1 MPIAP
6 RPAADLRTYIA
17 QSPIRLIG
25 KDRLPFSQKDWPVPR
40 AHLEFHTLRSIT
52 QGRVIY
58 GGEVAPIPPEPP
70 LPPPEVIHSV
80 RAHADAYYGVFYA
93 DEIKGRADFSR
104 AKGSNDEEAAN

>member
-1 MPIAP
+1 MLFDVIVFVILTLCVADVVPLIREKPAP
-6 RPAADLRTYIA
+6 LR
-17 QSPIRLIG
+17 
-25 KDRLPFSQKDWPVPR
+25 
-40 AHLEFHTLRSIT
+40 
-52 QGRVIY
+52 GRVMVP
-58 GGEVAPIPPEPP
+58 EAVARLFRAAARALDPSVNMNEPP